1 MLGLERGH
9 GDVDVGF
16 ERLDVLRH
24 VHLGAVDEEV
34 QVYEVV
40 GAAGAQGEEGVEV
53 G

>member
-1 MLGLERGH
+1 MLGLQC
-9 GDVDVGF
+9 GDGGVDVGF

-34 QVYEVV
+34 HVDEVV
-40 GAAGAQGEEGVEV
+40 GAVGAQGEEGVEV